1 MPEKIKYVH
10 TNLIARD
17 WEKLAQF
24 YIDVF
29 GCQRIGKERDLKG
42 KWIDR
47 ITGINKVRIQGVHLS
62 LPGYKNGPTLEIFQY
77 EPGNYKL
84 GDSLVN
90 GLGFG
95 HIAFQVESVA
105 MMIAKIT
112 AHGGSQLGEY
122 VEKKYQNGGVLK
134 VVYVRDPEGNIIEL
148 QKWENGQE

>member
-1 MPEKIKYVH
+1 MTGEIRFTH

-17 WEKLAQF
+17 WKKLAQF

-29 GCQRIGKERDLKG
+29 GCKPIGKERDLKG

-47 ITGINKVRIQGVHLS
+47 ITGINKVRIIGVHLS

-77 EPGNYKL
+77 EPNNYKL

-95 HIAFQVESVA
+95 HIAFHVENVP
-105 MMIAKIT
+105 MMLAKIT

-122 VEKKYQNGGVLK
+122 VEQKYNDNAVLK

-148 QKWENGQE
+148 QKWENN